1 MEEINEEL
9 QELLELFDRYKIEVN
24 LCYPKTGR
32 KILVEYVFGYGD
44 TTMHRLDSEEQLIDD
59 MKDVF
64 YEETSII
71 L

>member
-9 QELLELFDRYKIEVN
+9 QQLIEILESWDIKVN

-32 KILVEYVFGYGD
+32 KILVEYVFDYGD

-64 YEETSII
+64 YEETRIK